1 MQYKNIAATT
11 ITNRTTDIMMKKFLM
26 LYAFLMTALSLFAR
40 EDRVSNFEQLMRLP
54 RIAETDMVSY
64 PGGKCMMY
72 RLYLR
77 DKDLSHTPFSV
88 SRPADFLSPR
98 SIERRKRQNLPIDVT
113 DLPVAP
119 AYEQAVSEAGI
130 EIVGKSKWNNTL
142 LVRIHKGMTTCSTHY
157 TTCASTLAPL
167 YKKNVSLRYWKV
179 TTYWAWHRPER
190 VRQQPICSQY

>member
-88 SRPADFLSPR
+88 SRPADFQMCIRDR
-98 SIERRKRQNLPIDVT
+98 SSVFMI
-113 DLPVAP
+113 
-119 AYEQAVSEAGI
+119 
-130 EIVGKSKWNNTL
+130 
-142 LVRIHKGMTTCSTHY
+142 
-157 TTCASTLAPL
+157 ASTEVPNTSTPYSLSTPL
-167 YKKNVSLRYWKV
+167 R
-179 TTYWAWHRPER
+179 
-190 VRQQPICSQY
+190 